1 MKRSVHIRT
10 TVVAKLAC
18 ALLATLAA
26 CTAREE
32 RLPDRPFVALDGQR
46 RQLSELQGHVTLV
59 HFWSTGCAPCLT
71 EMPQLVALHQQ
82 FAAQGLET
90 LAVAMPEDAP
100 AAVIQYAQSRQLPF
114 RVVLDMDGSLQAAWG
129 PVVATP
135 TTLVLDAQGRVV
147 QRIVGPIQ
155 PLALAASLRK
165 LMGVR
170 QGALS
175 EPHITRDNS

>member
-1 MKRSVHIRT
+1 MTRAVLILV
-10 TVVAKLAC
+10 TVVA
-18 ALLATLAA
+18 ALVA

-32 RLPDRPFVALDGQR
+32 RLPDRAYVTLDGQR
-46 RQLSELQGHVTLV
+46 HQLSALRGRVTLV

-100 AAVIQYAQSRQLPF
+100 AAVIKYAQSRQLPF
-114 RVVLDMDGSLQAAWG
+114 RVVLDLDGSLQAAWG

-135 TTLVLDAQGRVV
+135 TTLVLDAEGRVV

-155 PLALAASLRK
+155 PLALAASLRT
-165 LMGVR
+165 LM
-170 QGALS
+170 A
-175 EPHITRDNS
+175 HITRDNS